1 MHGKL
6 EPDERVLGNTMTE
19 TRNFTVFS
27 KDGCPFCTKVQ
38 EVLDLAG
45 LNFVTYKLDK
55 DFDKQS
61 FYGEFVEGSTFPQI
75 VMNGK
80 KLGGCQETVKYLQE
94 KQLV

>member
-6 EPDERVLGNTMTE
+6 EPEERVMGNTMTQ

-45 LNFVTYKLDK
+45 LSFVNYKLDK
-55 DFDKQS
+55 DFDKPS
-61 FYGEFVEGSTFPQI
+61 FYGEFGEGSTFPQI